1 MNLFR
6 AIQKN
11 REMRRARYELESL
24 SDHELADLGIFR
36 ADIPSVVSGK
46 RRPN

>member
-6 AIQKN
+6 AIQRS
-11 REMRRARYELESL
+11 REIRRARNELERL